1 MTIKAKEENKKGT
14 FEREHVV
21 KQQEEKVLRTMEE
34 LDKNDVKL

>member
-1 MTIKAKEENKKGT
+1 MTIKTKQENKKGK

-21 KQQEEKVLRTMEE
+21 KQQKEKVLRTMEE